1 VSREIRPLTPE
12 RWQDFVDLFTRRGP
26 RGGSRNSPAEG
37 CWCMYWRDRALP
49 HGDPKKRAM
58 QRLVRRGAET
68 GLLAYDEGVP
78 VAWVSIAPREDFP
91 AILASPQYRPRDE
104 DDGVWSIVCFVVDKP
119 LRRGGLAGDLL
130 DAAVRHAFARGASA
144 VEAYP
149 HVSDGRDYM
158 GNVELYER
166 AGFAKTRDANK
177 RVIMRRG
184 R

>member
-12 RWQDFVDLFTRRGP
+12 RWPDFVDLFTRRGP

-58 QRLVRRGAET
+58 QRLVRGGAET
-68 GLLAYDEGVP
+68 GLLAYDDGVP
-78 VAWVSIAPREDFP
+78 VGWISIAPREDFA

-104 DDGVWSIVCFVVDKP
+104 DEGIWSIVCFVVDKP
-119 LRRGGLAGDLL
+119 LRRSGLAGELL
-130 DAAVRHAFARGASA
+130 DAAVAHAFAHGAAA

-149 HVSDGRDYM
+149 HVFDARDYM
-158 GNVELYER
+158 GNVELYVR
-166 AGFAKTRDANK
+166 AGFRHVRDANK
-177 RVIMRRG
+177 RAIMRR
-184 R
+184 